1 MNQDLQSFAAQWVRI
16 AVMALVPVVF
26 TAFISIPM
34 SLGGHP
40 GEGQVRVVSG
50 DGHMT

>member
-1 MNQDLQSFAAQWVRI
+1 MNNYLADFILQWARVV
-16 AVMALVPVVF
+16 VMALVPVVL

-40 GEGQVRVVSG
+40 GEAATRVVVPS
-50 DGHMT
+50 HMT

>member
-1 MNQDLQSFAAQWVRI
+1 MNPDLRSFAAQWIRI
-16 AVMALVPVVF
+16 AVMALVPVVL

-40 GEGQVRVVSG
+40 GEGQARVVSG